1 MSLLYINEN
10 GAVIGIDGCRCTIKY
25 ADGMKRSLPIESL
38 EAITIMGKS
47 QMTTQCTAECLK
59 RGIPVSYF
67 SKGGVYFGR
76 LQSTGHINVARQR
89 KQCALYDT
97 EFSIKLA
104 KRIIDAKLRNQS
116 VVLRRYEKSKGLQ
129 LDEIQK
135 MLSVCRA
142 KVFRYDSIPEI
153 IGYEG
158 QGAKYYFKGL
168 AQCVDKPFQ
177 FKGRS
182 RRPPLD
188 EFNSML
194 SLGYSILMNEVYC
207 KIETKGLNPYF
218 GFMHRDAEKHPTLA
232 SDLMEEWRAIIVD
245 STVMS
250 MINGHEISLDDF
262 TTRLDQPGIYIQ
274 KNGLKKYLNKLEKK
288 LQTSVKYLS
297 YIDYAVSFRKAI
309 QLQVNQL
316 AKAIEMEDVS
326 FYEPVRIR

>member
-1 MSLLYINEN
+1 MIQNFPL
-10 GAVIGIDGCRCTIKY
+10 
-25 ADGMKRSLPIESL
+25 
-38 EAITIMGKS
+38 
-47 QMTTQCTAECLK
+47 
-59 RGIPVSYF
+59 
-67 SKGGVYFGR
+67 
-76 LQSTGHINVARQR
+76 
-89 KQCALYDT
+89 
-97 EFSIKLA
+97 KLA

-142 KVFRYDSIPEI
+142 KVFRCDSIPEI

-250 MINGHEISLDDF
+250 MINGHEIALDDF
-262 TTRLDQPGIYIQ
+262 TTRLDEPGIYIQ

-316 AKAIEMEDVS
+316 AKAIEMEDAS

>member
-116 VVLRRYEKSKGLQ
+116 VVLRLIVGLYFFRN
-129 LDEIQK
+129 DE
-135 MLSVCRA
+135 
-142 KVFRYDSIPEI
+142 
-153 IGYEG
+153 
-158 QGAKYYFKGL
+158 GL
-168 AQCVDKPFQ
+168 RF
-177 FKGRS
+177 
-182 RRPPLD
+182 
-188 EFNSML
+188 
-194 SLGYSILMNEVYC
+194 
-207 KIETKGLNPYF
+207 
-218 GFMHRDAEKHPTLA
+218 
-232 SDLMEEWRAIIVD
+232 
-245 STVMS
+245 
-250 MINGHEISLDDF
+250 DF
-262 TTRLDQPGIYIQ
+262 LI
-274 KNGLKKYLNKLEKK
+274 
-288 LQTSVKYLS
+288 
-297 YIDYAVSFRKAI
+297 
-309 QLQVNQL
+309 
-316 AKAIEMEDVS
+316 
-326 FYEPVRIR
+326 

>member
-25 ADGMKRSLPIESL
+25 ADGIKRSLPIESL

-142 KVFRYDSIPEI
+142 KVFRCDSIPEI

-218 GFMHRDAEKHPTLA
+218 G
-232 SDLMEEWRAIIVD
+232 
-245 STVMS
+245 
-250 MINGHEISLDDF
+250 
-262 TTRLDQPGIYIQ
+262 
-274 KNGLKKYLNKLEKK
+274 
-288 LQTSVKYLS
+288 
-297 YIDYAVSFRKAI
+297 
-309 QLQVNQL
+309 
-316 AKAIEMEDVS
+316 
-326 FYEPVRIR
+326 

>member
-25 ADGMKRSLPIESL
+25 ADGIKRSLPIESL

-47 QMTTQCTAECLK
+47 QMTTQCTEECLK

-89 KQCALYDT
+89 KQSALYDT

-142 KVFRYDSIPEI
+142 KVFRCDSIPEI

-168 AQCVDKPFQ
+168 SQCVDEPFQ

-194 SLGYSILMNEVYC
+194 SLGYSILMNEVYV
-207 KIETKGLNPYF
+207 KSK
-218 GFMHRDAEKHPTLA
+218 
-232 SDLMEEWRAIIVD
+232 
-245 STVMS
+245 
-250 MINGHEISLDDF
+250 
-262 TTRLDQPGIYIQ
+262 
-274 KNGLKKYLNKLEKK
+274 LK
-288 LQTSVKYLS
+288 
-297 YIDYAVSFRKAI
+297 D
-309 QLQVNQL
+309 
-316 AKAIEMEDVS
+316 
-326 FYEPVRIR
+326 

>member
-1 MSLLYINEN
+1 MIQNF
-10 GAVIGIDGCRCTIKY
+10 
-25 ADGMKRSLPIESL
+25 P
-38 EAITIMGKS
+38 
-47 QMTTQCTAECLK
+47 
-59 RGIPVSYF
+59 
-67 SKGGVYFGR
+67 
-76 LQSTGHINVARQR
+76 
-89 KQCALYDT
+89 
-97 EFSIKLA
+97 A

-142 KVFRYDSIPEI
+142 KVFRCDSIPEI

-250 MINGHEISLDDF
+250 MINGHEIALDDF
-262 TTRLDQPGIYIQ
+262 TTRLDEPGIYIQ

-316 AKAIEMEDVS
+316 AKAIEMEDAS